1 VVKGEKILFIINKHS
16 GTGFQP
22 AIERSMLD
30 TCHRHG
36 LEGAIEYTKSRG
48 HATSLAKSASANGF
62 HYVIAVGGDG
72 TINEVARGL
81 LNTQTTM
88 GIIPRGSGNGLARH
102 LGISINLTDA
112 IDLLF
117 DSKIIKID
125 TFTVNEKLSLN
136 VSGIGFDGHVANLF
150 ANKSIRGLF
159 GYAKLTFK
167 EFFKFSEFEASVTIA
182 GNTVTKKAFI
192 IAFANSSQY
201 GNNVRIAPSASICDE
216 LLHVNVLKKPPLYR
230 LDFIYSVL
238 IGSVERST
246 FSELTT
252 VKELCVKTSKPVPFH
267 VDGEPSGFEDTFN
280 VKLNPASLLVLVP
293 KGSLQNIR

>member
-1 VVKGEKILFIINKHS
+1 MFKGKKVLFIINKYS
-16 GTGFQP
+16 GTGFQT
-22 AIERSMLD
+22 ASEHRMLD
-30 TCHRHG
+30 TCERHG
-36 LEGAIEYTKSRG
+36 LECAIEYTQSRG
-48 HATSLAKSASANGF
+48 HATLLAKGASTNGC
-62 HYVIAVGGDG
+62 HYVVAVGGDG

-81 LNTQTTM
+81 LNTQIAM

-102 LGISINLTDA
+102 LGISVNLTEA

-150 ANKSIRGLF
+150 ASKSIRGLF
-159 GYAKLTFK
+159 GYAKLTLK
-167 EFFKFSEFEASVTIA
+167 EFFNFSEFEARVTIA
-182 GNTVTKKAFI
+182 GKTITRKAFI

-201 GNNVRIAPSASICDE
+201 GNNVRIAPLASVCDE
-216 LLHVNVLKKPPLYR
+216 LLHVNFLKKAPLYR

-238 IGSVERST
+238 MGSIERST
-246 FSELTT
+246 FSELLT
-252 VKELCVKTSKPVPFH
+252 VKELSIKTSKPVPFH

-280 VKLNPASLLVLVP
+280 VKLRPASLLVLVP
-293 KGSLQNIR
+293 NESLQNVR

>member
-1 VVKGEKILFIINKHS
+1 MVKGKKVLFIINKYS

-36 LEGAIEYTKSRG
+36 LECAIEYTQSQG
-48 HATSLAKSASANGF
+48 HAILLAKNASKNGF
-62 HYVIAVGGDG
+62 HYVVAVGGDG

-88 GIIPRGSGNGLARH
+88 GIVPRGSGNGLARH
-102 LGISINLTDA
+102 LGIPINLTEA

-159 GYAKLTFK
+159 GYAKLTLK
-167 EFFKFSEFEASVTIA
+167 EFFNFSEFEASVTIA
-182 GNTVTKKAFI
+182 GNTVSRKVFL

-201 GNNVRIAPSASICDE
+201 GNNVRIAPLASVCDG
-216 LLHVNVLKKPPLYR
+216 LLHVNFLKKAPLYR

-238 IGSVERST
+238 MGAVEKST
-246 FSELTT
+246 FSDLLT
-252 VKELCVKTSKPVPFH
+252 VKELSIKTSKPVPFH
-267 VDGEPSGFEDTFN
+267 VDGEPSGFEDSFN
-280 VKLNPASLLVLVP
+280 VKLVPASLLVLVP
-293 KGSLQNIR
+293 NESLQNVR